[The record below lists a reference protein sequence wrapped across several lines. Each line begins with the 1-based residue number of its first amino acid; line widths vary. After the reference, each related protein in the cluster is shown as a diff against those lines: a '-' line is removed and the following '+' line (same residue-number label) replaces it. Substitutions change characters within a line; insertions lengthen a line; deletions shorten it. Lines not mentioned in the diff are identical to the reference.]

1 MKHLLL
7 IFFLLAALV
16 SCTKQETG
24 ASRVQETEAETV
36 DIEFTL
42 DGGDVMNAQTKAT
55 TAAVESAIK
64 NFQILVFNSNG
75 MIDGYGKS
83 SDGSKLSVKLTRG
96 SGKQCYAVVNCSEDL
111 SSVGT
116 TSDLL
121 SYQTSL
127 SDNSHSG
134 LLMIG
139 NVEKDFSTSTSCA
152 IPVTRFCAKV
162 ILDKVSVNFT
172 SPAHQA
178 LPFTIKG
185 IYLVNVNGVMDFE
198 MGSTGDWKNP
208 LKYVSGDC
216 NTLIS
221 EYSLDRAVTP
231 SSPMNT
237 PRYFY
242 CYANPTTE
250 DTQGGTSF
258 SARYTRLVVEATL
271 GTQTYYYP
279 INIVGTNNTLQS
291 NYSYEITNLSIT
303 GLGSD
308 SPDVVPKKGSVSF
321 TVTVTDWKSGFSKQ
335 VEY

>member
-1 MKHLLL
+1 MKH
-7 IFFLLAALV
+7 FFLFFILSLAMV
-16 SCTKQETG
+16 SCNRQEAP
-24 ASRVQETEAETV
+24 ASIPDTPDGFVNV
-36 DIEFTL
+36 EFSL
-42 DGGDVMNAQTKAT
+42 DGGEVMSAQTKST
-55 TAAVESAIK
+55 SSAAESAIK
-64 NFQILVFNSNG
+64 NFQVLVFNSNG

-83 SDGSKLSVKLTRG
+83 ADGSKLSVRLTRG
-96 SGKQCYAVVNCSEDL
+96 NGKQCYAVVNCAEDL
-111 SSVGT
+111 SSIGSKT
-116 TSDLL
+116 DLL
-121 SYQTSL
+121 SCQTSL
-127 SDNSHSG
+127 SDNSLSG

-139 NVEKDFSTSTSCA
+139 NVEKDFTSSTSCA

-185 IYLVNVNGVMDFE
+185 IYLVNVNGVMDFG
-198 MGSTGDWKNP
+198 MGSTGGWKNP

-221 EYSLDRAVTP
+221 EYPLSIAVSS
-231 SSPMNT
+231 SSPMST

-250 DTQGGTSF
+250 DTQGGTTF
-258 SARYTRLVVEATL
+258 TARYTRLVVETTL
-271 GTQTYYYP
+271 GSQTYYYP

-321 TVTVTDWKSGFSKQ
+321 SVTVTDWKSGFSKQ